1 MRELTTRQRAVLD
14 WVVGFVQKHGLPPT
28 LREIGKAFRIS
39 SPGVLGHL
47 RALER
52 KGYVKRG
59 KLGARSL
66 EIAGMPARPADNTV
80 ELPVVGRIAAGV
92 PLLAVENREGTFRVD
107 RKMLGRGSGEHFAL
121 RVTGDSM
128 IEDGIFDGD
137 TVVVR
142 KQETANDGDNVY
154 GRSLSDRFRHMY
166 LPARRDV
173 IFNIDPLEGAHT
185 SPSRGRL
192 GPPAGGRTGAA
203 EGRRLR
209 AEPRN

>member
-1 MRELTTRQRAVLD
+1 MRELTARQKAILD
-14 WVVGFVQKHGLPPT
+14 WVVGFVRQHGLPPT
-28 LREIGKAFRIS
+28 LREIGKAFKIS

-66 EIAGMPARPADNTV
+66 EITGMPARPTDDSV

-92 PLLAVENREGTFRVD
+92 PLLAVENREGTVWVD
-107 RKMLGRGSGEHFAL
+107 RRMLGRGSGEHFAL

-137 TVVVR
+137 TVVIR
-142 KQETANDGDNVY
+142 KQETADDGDIVVALLDDGEATLKRIYREERRIRLQPANSAMKPIYVRNVVVQ
-154 GRSLSDRFRHMY
+154 GVVKGVFRA
-166 LPARRDV
+166 L
-173 IFNIDPLEGAHT
+173 N
-185 SPSRGRL
+185 
-192 GPPAGGRTGAA
+192 
-203 EGRRLR
+203 
-209 AEPRN
+209 